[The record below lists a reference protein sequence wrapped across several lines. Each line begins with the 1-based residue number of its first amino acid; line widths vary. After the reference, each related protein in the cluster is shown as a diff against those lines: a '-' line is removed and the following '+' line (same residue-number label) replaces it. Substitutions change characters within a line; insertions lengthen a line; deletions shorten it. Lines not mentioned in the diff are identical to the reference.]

1 MNDDID
7 VNAMVG
13 EIFDA
18 AGIEDG
24 RQYEARPRVPTPL
37 PEPLVALLDPA
48 AEPWPA
54 LDPLPE
60 PADDTDPDP
69 FPFDA
74 LGPILGAAA
83 RAIAEGVQA
92 PDSLAAGAVL
102 AAFATSAQALADIRM
117 PHGATCPLS
126 PFVATAVASGE
137 RKSAVDLV
145 ACEPINEVRRR
156 DAREAAR
163 QSLQRDAD
171 EKPPAPRSLIVG
183 RATIEGVQMLLRGQ
197 SHVGLFSTEGA
208 EVFGGH
214 SMREDRRMAGIASM
228 LKGWGGEPQ
237 DSLTRGDG
245 LSVLLGRRMSM
256 HVLMQPVVFRTI
268 ASDPLAQGQ
277 GLLARMLV
285 ACPRGLAGT
294 RLFREGDPVTEH
306 PHVLRYYGVLRHTLE
321 MPPALR
327 GEGDPYELD
336 PPPLQMTREARA
348 LWIAAYNQIER
359 WQADD
364 GPLAGARAWASKAA
378 EHAARIAG
386 VVALSVN
393 PEVRHVDDEAM
404 DCGIQAMNF
413 YLSEHVRLL
422 STSQCDTH
430 LERLRLLA
438 GWMQERGRFVPAGH
452 VLRCSPRSLRDL
464 KAQGL
469 NPLLTELSERGY
481 IRRIGDRWEVR
492 DA

>member
-1 MNDDID
+1 MKPAHYLELA
-7 VNAMVG
+7 AMV
-13 EIFDA
+13 DSA
-18 AGIEDG
+18 SA
-24 RQYEARPRVPTPL
+24 
-37 PEPLVALLDPA
+37 
-48 AEPWPA
+48 PWPA

-60 PADDTDPDP
+60 PADNTEPTP

-74 LGPILGAAA
+74 LGPILGPAA
-83 RAIAEGVQA
+83 RAIADGVQA

-102 AAFATSAQALADIRM
+102 AAFATSVQALADVRM

-163 QSLQRDAD
+163 LAAHRDAD

-183 RATIEGVQMLLRGQ
+183 RATIEGVQLLLRGQ

-268 ASDPLAQGQ
+268 AADPLAQGQ

-285 ACPRGLAGT
+285 ACPRGLAGS

-306 PHVLRYYGVLRHTLE
+306 PDVLRYYGTLRDTLD

-336 PPPLQMTREARA
+336 PPALQMTREARA

-359 WQADD
+359 GQAD
-364 GPLAGARAWASKAA
+364 GEPLAGARAWASKAA

-386 VVALSVN
+386 VVALSVD
-393 PEVRHVDDEAM
+393 PEARQIDGPAM
-404 DCGIQAMNF
+404 DCGIRAMDF
-413 YLSEHVRLL
+413 YLAEHVRLL
-422 STSQCDTH
+422 STGQCDTH
-430 LERLRLLA
+430 LERLRLLSS
-438 GWMQERGRFVPAGH
+438 WMQERGGFVPVAD
-452 VLRCSPRSLRDL
+452 VLQRSPRPLREL

-469 NPLLTELSERGY
+469 NPLLAELVERGY
-481 IRRIGDRWEVR
+481 IRRNGDRWEVR